1 MTDTQLKTEI
11 QKLNL
16 KLHSQR
22 EKLSRAECAFLLEVV
37 RKQAI
42 ELAAAAEHIEN
53 YEVIHKKMKND
64 VPTVIE
70 YQKKRYVLDYR

>member
-1 MTDTQLKTEI
+1 MNEIQLKEYLR
-11 QKLNL
+11 KLNL

-22 EKLSRAECAFLLEVV
+22 EKLSRAECAFLLEVI
-37 RKQAI
+37 RKQTI
-42 ELAAAAEHIEN
+42 ELVAASEHIEN
-53 YEVIHKKMKND
+53 FEVIHKKTKND

>member
-22 EKLSRAECAFLLEVV
+22 EKLSRGECAFLLEVV

-42 ELAAAAEHIEN
+42 ELAVAAEHIEN
-53 YEVIHKKMKND
+53 FEVIHKKTKND